1 MTNKLIQKKQK
12 AVLMLTLLLVVF
24 VTVSGF
30 MWNHGFQTTKIE
42 TRTVEVPVE
51 VQYER
56 VDTLPKGEE
65 KVLQEGAV
73 GLDEV
78 EEEIHY
84 KQGDVIDTKE
94 LQRKTI
100 TPMQP
105 KVVQVGIREVEVSRS
120 YDRVREVIT
129 MEATAYLPTDGGG
142 DGITATGIRARHGVV
157 AVDPNVIPLGT
168 RVYIPGY
175 GEAIAADTGGD
186 IVGNR
191 IDVVLEDY
199 GSAMQFGRRTVDVYI
214 LSS

>member
-1 MTNKLIQKKQK
+1 MTNQLIQKKQK
-12 AVLMLTLLLVVF
+12 AVLLLTLLLVVF

-42 TRTVEVPVE
+42 TRTVEVPVV

-65 KVLQEGAV
+65 KVLQEGTV

-105 KVVQVGIREVEVSRS
+105 KVVQVGTREVEVSRS

>member
-42 TRTVEVPVE
+42 TRTVEVPVV

-65 KVLQEGAV
+65 KVLQEGTV

-105 KVVQVGIREVEVSRS
+105 KVVQVGTREVEVSRS

>member
-1 MTNKLIQKKQK
+1 MTNRLLQQKQK
-12 AVLMLTLLLVVF
+12 AVLMLTLLLIVF

-30 MWNHGFQTTKIE
+30 MWNHGFQTKKIE
-42 TRTVEVPVE
+42 THQVEVPVA

-65 KVLQEGAV
+65 KVLQEGTI

-78 EEEIHY
+78 EEEVHY
-84 KQGDVIDTKE
+84 KQGDVVDKKE

-105 KVVQVGIREVEVSRS
+105 KVVQVGTREVEVSRS

>member
-1 MTNKLIQKKQK
+1 MTNRLLQQKQK
-12 AVLMLTLLLVVF
+12 ALLMLTLLLIVF

-30 MWNHGFQTTKIE
+30 MWNHGFQTKKIE
-42 TRTVEVPVE
+42 THQVEVPVA

-78 EEEIHY
+78 EEEVHY

-105 KVVQVGIREVEVSRS
+105 KVVQVGTREVEVSRS

-186 IVGNR
+186 IIGNR

>member
-1 MTNKLIQKKQK
+1 MTNQLIQKKQK

-42 TRTVEVPVE
+42 TRTVEVPVV

-65 KVLQEGAV
+65 KVLQEGTV

-105 KVVQVGIREVEVSRS
+105 KVVQVGTREVEVSRS

-168 RVYIPGY
+168 RVSIPGY

-186 IVGNR
+186 IFGNR

>member
-1 MTNKLIQKKQK
+1 MTNQLIQKKQK

-42 TRTVEVPVE
+42 TRTVEVPVV

-65 KVLQEGAV
+65 KVLQEGTV

-105 KVVQVGIREVEVSRS
+105 KVVQVGTREVEVSRS

-186 IVGNR
+186 IIGNR

>member
-1 MTNKLIQKKQK
+1 MTNQLIQKKQK
-12 AVLMLTLLLVVF
+12 AVLMLTLLLVVY

-42 TRTVEVPVE
+42 TRTVEVPVV

-65 KVLQEGAV
+65 KVLQEGTV

-105 KVVQVGIREVEVSRS
+105 KVVQVGTREVEVSRS

-186 IVGNR
+186 IIGNR

>member
-1 MTNKLIQKKQK
+1 MTNQLIQKKQK
-12 AVLMLTLLLVVF
+12 AVLMLTLLLIVF

-42 TRTVEVPVE
+42 TRTVEVPVV

-65 KVLQEGAV
+65 KVLQEGTV

-105 KVVQVGIREVEVSRS
+105 KVVQVGTREVEVSRS

-186 IVGNR
+186 IIGNR

>member
-1 MTNKLIQKKQK
+1 MTNRLLQQKQK
-12 AVLMLTLLLVVF
+12 ALLMLTLLLIVF

-30 MWNHGFQTTKIE
+30 MWNHGFQTKKIE
-42 TRTVEVPVE
+42 THQVEVPVA

-105 KVVQVGIREVEVSRS
+105 KVVQVGTREVEVSRS

-142 DGITATGIRARHGVV
+142 DGITATGMRARHGVV
-157 AVDPNVIPLGT
+157 AVDPDVIPLGT
-168 RVYIPGY
+168 RVFIPGY

>member
-1 MTNKLIQKKQK
+1 MTNQLIQKKQK

-42 TRTVEVPVE
+42 TRTVEVPIE

-65 KVLQEGAV
+65 KVLQEGTV

-105 KVVQVGIREVEVSRS
+105 KVVQVGTREVEVSRS

-186 IVGNR
+186 IIGNR

>member
-1 MTNKLIQKKQK
+1 MTNRLLQQKQK
-12 AVLMLTLLLVVF
+12 AVLMLTLLLIVV
-24 VTVSGF
+24 VTGSGF
-30 MWNHGFQTTKIE
+30 MWNHGFQTKKIE
-42 TRTVEVPVE
+42 THQVEVPVS

-56 VDTLPKGEE
+56 VDTLPKGTEE
-65 KVLQEGAV
+65 VLQEGTP

-78 EEEIHY
+78 QEEVHY
-84 KQGDVIDTKE
+84 NHGEVVDTKE
-94 LQRKTI
+94 LQRTTI
-100 TPMQP
+100 TPMKP
-105 KVVQVGIREVEVSRS
+105 KIIRAGTRDIEVSRS
-120 YDRVREVIT
+120 YNRVKEVIT

-142 DGITATGIRARHGVV
+142 DGITATGIPARHGVV

>member
-1 MTNKLIQKKQK
+1 MTNQLLQQKQK
-12 AVLMLTLLLVVF
+12 ALLMLTLLLIVF

-30 MWNHGFQTTKIE
+30 MWNHGFQTKKIE
-42 TRTVEVPVE
+42 THQVEVPVA

-105 KVVQVGIREVEVSRS
+105 KVVQVGTREVEVSRS

-186 IVGNR
+186 IIGNR

>member
-1 MTNKLIQKKQK
+1 MTNQLIQKKQK

-42 TRTVEVPVE
+42 TRTVEVPVV

-65 KVLQEGAV
+65 KVLQEGTV

-105 KVVQVGIREVEVSRS
+105 KVVQVGTREVEVSRS

-175 GEAIAADTGGD
+175 GEAIAADTGGA
-186 IVGNR
+186 IVGNK
-191 IDVVLEDY
+191 IDLVMDSY
-199 GSAMQFGRRTVDVYI
+199 GEAMDFGRQDVTVYVLD
-214 LSS
+214 

>member
-1 MTNKLIQKKQK
+1 MTNRLLQQKQK
-12 AVLMLTLLLVVF
+12 ALLMLTLLLIVF

-30 MWNHGFQTTKIE
+30 MWNHGFQTKQLE
-42 TRTVEVPVE
+42 THQVEVPVA

-78 EEEIHY
+78 EEEVHY

-105 KVVQVGIREVEVSRS
+105 KVVQVGTREVEVSRS

-186 IVGNR
+186 IIGNR

>member
-1 MTNKLIQKKQK
+1 MTNRLLQQKQK
-12 AVLMLTLLLVVF
+12 AVLMLTLLLIVF

-30 MWNHGFQTTKIE
+30 MWNHGFQTKKIE
-42 TRTVEVPVE
+42 THQVEVPVE

-56 VDTLPKGEE
+56 VDTLPKGMEE
-65 KVLQEGAV
+65 VLQEGTP

-78 EEEIHY
+78 QEEVHY
-84 KQGDVIDTKE
+84 SHGEVVDRKE
-94 LQRKTI
+94 LQRTTM
-100 TPMQP
+100 TPMKP
-105 KVVQVGIREVEVSRS
+105 KIIRAGTRDIEVSQS
-120 YDRVREVIT
+120 YSRVKEVIA

-142 DGITATGIRARHGVV
+142 DGITATGIQARHGVI

-168 RVYIPGY
+168 RVFIPGY

-214 LSS
+214 LTS

>member
-1 MTNKLIQKKQK
+1 MTNRLLQQKQK
-12 AVLMLTLLLVVF
+12 AVLMLTLLLIVF

-30 MWNHGFQTTKIE
+30 MWNHGFQTKQLE
-42 TRTVEVPVE
+42 THQVPVA

-56 VDTLPKGEE
+56 VDTLPKGMEE
-65 KVLQEGAV
+65 VLQEGTP

-78 EEEIHY
+78 QEEVHY
-84 KQGDVIDTKE
+84 NHGEVVDTKE
-94 LQRKTI
+94 LQRTTI
-100 TPMQP
+100 TPMKP
-105 KVVQVGIREVEVSRS
+105 KIIRAGTRDIGVSRS
-120 YDRVREVIT
+120 YNRVKEVIS

>member
-1 MTNKLIQKKQK
+1 MTNQLIQKKQK

-42 TRTVEVPVE
+42 TRTVEVPVV

-65 KVLQEGAV
+65 KVLQEGTV

-105 KVVQVGIREVEVSRS
+105 KVVQVGTREVEVSRS

-175 GEAIAADTGGD
+175 GEVIAADTGGD

>member
-1 MTNKLIQKKQK
+1 MTNQLIQKKQK

-42 TRTVEVPVE
+42 TRTVEVPIE

-65 KVLQEGAV
+65 KVLQEGTV

-105 KVVQVGIREVEVSRS
+105 KVVQVGTREVEVSRS

-157 AVDPNVIPLGT
+157 AVDPNVFPLGT

-186 IVGNR
+186 IIGNR

>member
-1 MTNKLIQKKQK
+1 MTNQLIQKKQK

-42 TRTVEVPVE
+42 TRTVEVPIE

-65 KVLQEGAV
+65 KVLQEGTV

-105 KVVQVGIREVEVSRS
+105 KVVQVGTREVEVSRS

>member
-1 MTNKLIQKKQK
+1 
-12 AVLMLTLLLVVF
+12 
-24 VTVSGF
+24 
-30 MWNHGFQTTKIE
+30 
-42 TRTVEVPVE
+42 
-51 VQYER
+51 
-56 VDTLPKGEE
+56 
-65 KVLQEGAV
+65 
-73 GLDEV
+73 
-78 EEEIHY
+78 
-84 KQGDVIDTKE
+84 
-94 LQRKTI
+94 
-100 TPMQP
+100 
-105 KVVQVGIREVEVSRS
+105 
-120 YDRVREVIT
+120 

-199 GSAMQFGRRTVDVYI
+199 GSAMQFGRRIVDVYI

>member
-1 MTNKLIQKKQK
+1 MTNQLIQKKQK

-42 TRTVEVPVE
+42 TRTVEVPVM

-65 KVLQEGAV
+65 KVLQEGTV

-105 KVVQVGIREVEVSRS
+105 KVVQVGTREVEVSRS

>member
-1 MTNKLIQKKQK
+1 MTNQFIQKKQK

-42 TRTVEVPVE
+42 TRTVEVPVV

-65 KVLQEGAV
+65 KVLQEGTV

-105 KVVQVGIREVEVSRS
+105 KVVQVGTREVEVSRS

>member
-1 MTNKLIQKKQK
+1 MTNRLLQQKQK
-12 AVLMLTLLLVVF
+12 AVLMLTLLLIVF

-30 MWNHGFQTTKIE
+30 MWNHGFQTKKIE
-42 TRTVEVPVE
+42 THQVEVPVV

-65 KVLQEGAV
+65 KVLQEGTV

-94 LQRKTI
+94 LQRKRI

-105 KVVQVGIREVEVSRS
+105 KVVQVGTREVEVSRS

>member
-30 MWNHGFQTTKIE
+30 MWNQGFQTKQIE
-42 TRTVEVPVE
+42 TRQVEVPVE

-105 KVVQVGIREVEVSRS
+105 KVVQVGTREVEVSRS

-199 GSAMQFGRRTVDVYI
+199 GSAMQFGRRIVDVYI

>member
-1 MTNKLIQKKQK
+1 MTNQLIQKNQK

-42 TRTVEVPVE
+42 TRTVEVPVV

-65 KVLQEGAV
+65 KVLQEGTV

-105 KVVQVGIREVEVSRS
+105 KVVQVGTREVEVSRS

>member
-1 MTNKLIQKKQK
+1 MTNQLIQKKQK

-105 KVVQVGIREVEVSRS
+105 KVVQVGTREVEVSRS

>member
-105 KVVQVGIREVEVSRS
+105 KVVQVGTREVEVSRS

-199 GSAMQFGRRTVDVYI
+199 GSAMQFGRRIVDVYI

>member
-1 MTNKLIQKKQK
+1 MTNQLIQKKQK

-65 KVLQEGAV
+65 KVLQEGTV

-105 KVVQVGIREVEVSRS
+105 KVVQVGTREVEVSRS

-186 IVGNR
+186 IIGNR

>member
-12 AVLMLTLLLVVF
+12 AVLMLTLLLIVF

-105 KVVQVGIREVEVSRS
+105 KVVQVGTREVEVSRS

>member
-1 MTNKLIQKKQK
+1 MTNRLLQQKQK
-12 AVLMLTLLLVVF
+12 AVLMLTLLLIVF

-30 MWNHGFQTTKIE
+30 MWNHGFQTKQLE
-42 TRTVEVPVE
+42 THQVEVPVE

-56 VDTLPKGEE
+56 VDTLPKGMEE
-65 KVLQEGAV
+65 VLQEGTP

-78 EEEIHY
+78 QEEVHY
-84 KQGDVIDTKE
+84 HHGEVVDTKE
-94 LQRKTI
+94 LQRTTI
-100 TPMQP
+100 TPMKP
-105 KVVQVGIREVEVSRS
+105 KIIRAGTRDIGVSRS
-120 YDRVREVIT
+120 YNRVKEVIS

-199 GSAMQFGRRTVDVYI
+199 GFAMQFGRRTVDVYI
-214 LSS
+214 LTS

>member
-1 MTNKLIQKKQK
+1 MTNQLIQKKQK

-42 TRTVEVPVE
+42 TRTVEVPVV

-65 KVLQEGAV
+65 KVLQEGTV

-105 KVVQVGIREVEVSRS
+105 KVVQVGTREVEVSRS
-120 YDRVREVIT
+120 YNRVREVIT

>member
-1 MTNKLIQKKQK
+1 MTNQLIQKKQK

-42 TRTVEVPVE
+42 TRTVEVPVV

-65 KVLQEGAV
+65 KVLQEGTV

-105 KVVQVGIREVEVSRS
+105 KVVQVGTREVEVSRS

-142 DGITATGIRARHGVV
+142 DGITATGMRARHGVV
-157 AVDPNVIPLGT
+157 AVDPDVIPLGT
-168 RVYIPGY
+168 RVFIPGY

>member
-1 MTNKLIQKKQK
+1 MTNQLIQKKQK

-42 TRTVEVPVE
+42 TRTVEVPVV

-56 VDTLPKGEE
+56 VDILPKGEE
-65 KVLQEGAV
+65 KVLQEGTV

-105 KVVQVGIREVEVSRS
+105 KVVQVGTREVEVSRS

-186 IVGNR
+186 IIGNR

>member
-42 TRTVEVPVE
+42 TRTVEVPVV

-56 VDTLPKGEE
+56 VDILPKGEE
-65 KVLQEGAV
+65 KVLQEGTV

-105 KVVQVGIREVEVSRS
+105 KVVQVGTREVEVSRS

>member
-1 MTNKLIQKKQK
+1 MTNQLIQKKQK

-42 TRTVEVPVE
+42 TRTVEVPVV

-65 KVLQEGAV
+65 KVLQEGTV

-94 LQRKTI
+94 LQRKRI

-105 KVVQVGIREVEVSRS
+105 KVVQVGTREVEVSRS

-186 IVGNR
+186 IIGNR

>member
-1 MTNKLIQKKQK
+1 MTNRLLQQKQK
-12 AVLMLTLLLVVF
+12 AVLMLTLLLIVF

-30 MWNHGFQTTKIE
+30 MWNHGFQTKKIE
-42 TRTVEVPVE
+42 THQEEVPVV

-56 VDTLPKGEE
+56 VDTLPKGMEE
-65 KVLQEGAV
+65 VLQEGTP
-73 GLDEV
+73 GIDEV
-78 EEEIHY
+78 QEEVQYKHGEI
-84 KQGDVIDTKE
+84 VDTKE

-100 TPMQP
+100 TPMKP
-105 KVVQVGIREVEVSRS
+105 KVVRLGTQDTGVSGS
-120 YDRVREVIT
+120 YTRVKEVIA
-129 MEATAYLPTDGGG
+129 MEATAYLPTDGSG
-142 DGITATGIRARHGVV
+142 DGITATGVRAHHGVI

>member
-30 MWNHGFQTTKIE
+30 MWNHGFQTKQLE
-42 TRTVEVPVE
+42 THQVEVPVA

-105 KVVQVGIREVEVSRS
+105 KVVQVGTREVEVSRS

-199 GSAMQFGRRTVDVYI
+199 GSAMQFGRRIVDVYI